1 MSFVSKLRCTVWP
14 LDAYLALGQAGTGL
28 RINQGDV
35 NANALK
41 SDLESPLL
49 SCKASS
55 LLSRAIQLAIHNINT
70 LSYIFITDK
79 QQVTLPSF
87 TDFKT
92 TTNTKTTYTNEEAK
106 KKIKKNKNPKN
117 SKNKNTRLKK
127 IEKK

>member
-55 LLSRAIQLAIHNINT
+55 LPSRAIHNINT

-92 TTNTKTTYTNEEAK
+92 TTNTKTTYANEEAK
-106 KKIKKNKNPKN
+106 KKKTI
-117 SKNKNTRLKK
+117 
-127 IEKK
+127 